1 MNFFFSINQCHFNY
15 KLESKIT
22 SSYLPNINMNAN
34 LNTCAICLENIEDLT
49 VNCLTTECRH
59 HFHTKCM
66 MNAMA
71 HSQNFV
77 CPCCRG
83 AMADELEY
91 SDESDSDDDDD
102 DDDDDYSGDES
113 EGDVSR
119 QREIRRIHAQHER
132 LYQENANLQSV
143 RWLFQRNLGEE
154 LDDEPLEPL
163 EEGDY
168 ESDAYED
175 EDEEDEEERPKPDVQ
190 YLVHH
195 LQAQGIGM
203 EQLVKGLLLE
213 HPEYEDDEEISNMND
228 DVFGKLR
235 VLITN
240 YQPPLPPS
248 QPLPVPVPVPEEE
261 PPSTDDHPVDVV
273 RIAEQ
278 DVKTFIT
285 LEPLRCHN
293 HTCIKETVRETMDKL
308 LDDVCER
315 CTPSA
320 IL

>member
-102 DDDDDYSGDES
+102 DDYSGDES

-132 LYQENANLQSV
+132 LRQENANLQSV

-175 EDEEDEEERPKPDVQ
+175 EDEEERPKPDVQ

-248 QPLPVPVPVPEEE
+248 QPLPVPVPEEE
-261 PPSTDDHPVDVV
+261 TTPRTATGNL
-273 RIAEQ
+273 AEQ
-278 DVKTFIT
+278 DFVRTFTT
-285 LEPLRCHN
+285 LEPLRCNN

-315 CTPSA
+315 
-320 IL
+320 

>member
-34 LNTCAICLENIEDLT
+34 LNTCAICLETIEDLT

-102 DDDDDYSGDES
+102 DDYSGDES

-132 LYQENANLQSV
+132 LRQENANLQSV

-175 EDEEDEEERPKPDVQ
+175 EDEEERPKPDVQ

-248 QPLPVPVPVPEEE
+248 QPLPVPVPEEE
-261 PPSTDDHPVDVV
+261 TTPRTATGNL
-273 RIAEQ
+273 AEQ
-278 DVKTFIT
+278 DFVRTFTT
-285 LEPLRCHN
+285 LEPLRCNN

>member
-102 DDDDDYSGDES
+102 DDYSGDES

-132 LYQENANLQSV
+132 LRQENANLQSV

-175 EDEEDEEERPKPDVQ
+175 EDEEERPKPDVQ

-248 QPLPVPVPVPEEE
+248 QPLPVPVPEEE
-261 PPSTDDHPVDVV
+261 TTPRTATGNL
-273 RIAEQ
+273 AEQ
-278 DVKTFIT
+278 DFVRTFTT
-285 LEPLRCHN
+285 LEPLRCNN

>member
-1 MNFFFSINQCHFNY
+1 MNIFFSINQCHFNY
-15 KLESKIT
+15 KLESKLT
-22 SSYLPNINMNAN
+22 SSYLSNINMNAN

-91 SDESDSDDDDD
+91 SDESDSEDD
-102 DDDDDYSGDES
+102 DDDDDYSDDES

-132 LYQENANLQSV
+132 LRQENANLQSM

-168 ESDAYED
+168 ESDTYED
-175 EDEEDEEERPKPDVQ
+175 EEEEEEERPKPDVQ

-203 EQLVKGLLLE
+203 EQLVKGVLLE
-213 HPEYEDDEEISNMND
+213 HPEYDDDEDIVNAND

-261 PPSTDDHPVDVV
+261 APSTGPPVDVV
-273 RIAEQ
+273 RTAER
-278 DVKTFIT
+278 DVVRTF
-285 LEPLRCHN
+285 LARDVNFRCNN